1 MPTSGEYDSDW
12 GKSYSIYDSFFIRY
26 HHTTL
31 VAEMQID
38 EFRFCKAKK
47 LPESQE
53 LYRGFA
59 RMIADRENANFNVPR
74 IDRCI
79 LIRVNQR

>member
-1 MPTSGEYDSDW
+1 
-12 GKSYSIYDSFFIRY
+12 
-26 HHTTL
+26 
-31 VAEMQID
+31 MQID

-59 RMIADRENANFNVPR
+59 RMIADHENANFNVPR